1 MNTDTLTRFLASE
14 YADTQAERDALCY
27 ILENGLDEVR
37 DLLTAADFTDARNK
51 AVFRAME
58 ELCNAG
64 RGIDLASVVEATEGK
79 LEGDTSTRIR
89 YIASL
94 VDGTA
99 IASNGRAA
107 VGYLRELSFKREV
120 RDAMATAAA
129 SLETSGTDADKVLTD
144 LTERMHAILNTSLSV
159 DEMPGQLDL
168 SKPIAEPVALVSRG
182 DDEVIHMGDVQMI
195 DGLSK
200 SGKSTVCTAIAA
212 AVLGGRPSDCLGFA
226 GTMEGSRVLWIDTEQ
241 HQRNT
246 AKMARR
252 VLRMAG
258 LATNANC
265 PRFAVL
271 SWRGKTPNEQA
282 RLLFRTARRYRPQLV
297 VLDGIADIIGDF
309 NDIEQSTEIVTRLMG
324 LAAELDCSIL
334 SVLHTNPGGKRTEQ
348 KATGTLG
355 SVLYKKCSMEIQ
367 VTATEDGKDARRE
380 VRFLKCRNGNPEKF
394 WFSID
399 ENGPHLCTPIPAA
412 TKQREKLEAHFAQ
425 VLVPGEIVA
434 YGKLVQRI
442 IQSGIAE
449 RTAKSRIKAA
459 RDLGIIDDYGG
470 GLRLHE
476 HEHSQDHDDDLP
488 L

>member
-1 MNTDTLTRFLASE
+1 MKTDTLAQFLSSE

-27 ILENGLDEVR
+27 ILENGIDEVR
-37 DLLTAADFTDARNK
+37 DILTAADFTDARNK
-51 AVFRAME
+51 AVFVAMQ
-58 ELCNAG
+58 ELSNAG

-79 LEGDTSTRIR
+79 LEGDTSTRIKFV
-89 YIASL
+89 ASL

-120 RDAMATAAA
+120 RDAMATTAAA
-129 SLETSGTDADKVLTD
+129 LETSGSDADKVLSN
-144 LTERMHAILNTSLSV
+144 LTERMHAIQDTTLSL

-168 SKPIAEPVALVSRG
+168 STPIAEPVALVTRG
-182 DDEVIHMGDVQMI
+182 DDEVIHLGDVQMV

-258 LATNANC
+258 LATNTNC

-297 VLDGIADIIGDF
+297 VLDGITDIIGDF
-309 NDIEQSTEIVTRLMG
+309 NDVSQSTEIVTRLMG
-324 LAAELDCSIL
+324 LAAELDCSVVN
-334 SVLHTNPGGKRTEQ
+334 VLHTNPGGKRTEQ
-348 KATGTLG
+348 KATGMVG

-367 VTATEDGKDARRE
+367 VTATDDGKDARRE
-380 VRFLKCRNGNPEKF
+380 VRFLKSRNGNPEKF
-394 WFSID
+394 WFAIS
-399 ENGPHLCTPIPAA
+399 ENGPYLCTPIPAA
-412 TKQREKLEAHFAQ
+412 TKQREKLEAHFAE
-425 VLVPGEIVA
+425 VLVPGEVVTYTQLA
-434 YGKLVQRI
+434 QRMM
-442 IQSGIAE
+442 QSGISE
-449 RTAKSRIKAA
+449 RTAKSRIKSA
-459 RDLGIIDDYGG
+459 RDLGIIDDYDG

-476 HEHSQDHDDDLP
+476 HEHSQDYDDDLP